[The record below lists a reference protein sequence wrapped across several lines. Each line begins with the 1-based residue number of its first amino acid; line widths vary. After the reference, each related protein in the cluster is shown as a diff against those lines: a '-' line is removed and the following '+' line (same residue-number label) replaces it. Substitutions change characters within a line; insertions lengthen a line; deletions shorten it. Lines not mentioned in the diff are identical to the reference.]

1 MTTVDVSAETSEQA
15 SEQAHAQAHAHRTP
29 EELEAFM
36 SQLRAA
42 PRDVGTLE
50 LVVRRPAP
58 GEREVLDEGELDLE
72 LGLVGDSWPQ
82 RGSSRT
88 ADGGPHPEMQLNV
101 MSARMVGFLAGDP
114 ARRALAG
121 DQLYLDLDLSQDNLP
136 VGSRLTFGDPGGLRR
151 GHRGHRAPAHR
162 LRQVR
167 RALRGRGDA
176 LRQRHGGPADAAARA
191 QRPGRRARAGAAR
204 RPGARHAPLTQRS
217 GRPGGVWASSRAGGI
232 QCSRTSHASVAVVST
247 EVAVVGERTRRG
259 VWVTALVVAGVLVG
273 QPALADDGLATG
285 SRSRYVLDAKATT
298 VEATMTIDLRNTTPN
313 RGAQYYFFNAFSV
326 PVPAGAEKVR
336 ARSGGSPLSV
346 SLRDTDDPSTRLA
359 RISFPNLLYGRS
371 RTITLTF
378 EVPGEKPRAKDGT
391 RVGPGYATF
400 AVYGVGDE
408 GRNTVEVVAPS
419 GMTFEATS
427 DDFTERVQGS
437 TTTRTSTA
445 TSDQGGFWAVVSLRD
460 PKRTDE
466 RVVDVAGV
474 SLLLNG
480 FQDDPKW
487 GDFVARRVTTGI
499 PALEKLVGT
508 KWPGGLERIRED
520 ASPSLRGYDGW
531 FDPSDDEIVI
541 GEQLDADL
549 LFHELAHAW
558 VSGERF
564 DERWVSEGLAQ
575 VLAERTVEATGG
587 TPTTH
592 PKVSR
597 GSSGAVALNSWGG
610 SAGSRSQDVDAYA
623 YPASYAATRALV
635 ADLDDTQL
643 AAVLGAALRGERAY
657 DPAGTKDTD
666 GGRTTWSRWLDLL
679 QTRAGVKEAPQVF
692 QRWVLTGEQ
701 RAQLAPREKARTA
714 YVEVDAAD
722 GAWLPPEGLR
732 DAMTAWDFERAA
744 TVREQVGGLGAA
756 AASVQD
762 AAQRAGLDVPS
773 ARARVLRER
782 RAAGAVRRAGH
793 LPAEGRHRDHR
804 CGSGRGSGGAGPQPA
819 ERPRGHPP
827 RRAGA
832 CRRGHRAARRR

>member
-1 MTTVDVSAETSEQA
+1 M
-15 SEQAHAQAHAHRTP
+15 
-29 EELEAFM
+29 
-36 SQLRAA
+36 
-42 PRDVGTLE
+42 
-50 LVVRRPAP
+50 
-58 GEREVLDEGELDLE
+58 
-72 LGLVGDSWPQ
+72 
-82 RGSSRT
+82 
-88 ADGGPHPEMQLNV
+88 
-101 MSARMVGFLAGDP
+101 
-114 ARRALAG
+114 
-121 DQLYLDLDLSQDNLP
+121 
-136 VGSRLTFGDPGGLRR
+136 
-151 GHRGHRAPAHR
+151 
-162 LRQVR
+162 
-167 RALRGRGDA
+167 
-176 LRQRHGGPADAAARA
+176 
-191 QRPGRRARAGAAR
+191 
-204 RPGARHAPLTQRS
+204 
-217 GRPGGVWASSRAGGI
+217 
-232 QCSRTSHASVAVVST
+232 AVVST
-247 EVAVVGERTRRG
+247 EVAVVGDRARRWP
-259 VWVTALVVAGVLVG
+259 WVTALVVTGVLVG

-298 VEATMTIDLRNTTPN
+298 VDATMTIDLRNTTPN
-313 RGAQYYFFNAFSV
+313 RGDLYYFFNAFSV

-336 ARSGGSPLSV
+336 ARSGGSSLPV
-346 SLRDTDDPSTRLA
+346 SLRGTDDPSTRLA

-378 EVPGEKPRAKDGT
+378 EVPGEKPRAKDST

-400 AVYGVGDE
+400 AVYGVGDD

-427 DDFTERVQGS
+427 DDFTESEQGS

-445 TSDQGGFWAVVSLRD
+445 TSDDGGFWAVVSLRD

-487 GDFVARRVTTGI
+487 GDFVARRVATGI

-549 LFHELAHAW
+549 LFHELSHAW

-575 VLAERTVEATGG
+575 VLAERAVEATGG
-587 TPTTH
+587 RPTTH
-592 PKVSR
+592 PEVSR
-597 GSSGAVALNSWGG
+597 GASGAVALNSWGG
-610 SAGSRSQDVDAYA
+610 SASSRSEDVDAYA

-635 ADLDDTQL
+635 ADLDDDQL

-679 QTRAGVKEAPQVF
+679 QTRAGVEDAPSVF
-692 QRWVLTGEQ
+692 RRWVLTGEQ
-701 RAQLAPREKARTA
+701 RAQLAPRAKARAA
-714 YVEVDAAD
+714 YAKVDAAD

-732 DAMTAWDFERAA
+732 DAMTAWDFDRAA
-744 TVREQVGGLGAA
+744 TAREQVSGLGAA
-756 AASVQD
+756 ATSVQD

-773 ARARVLRER
+773 AVRESYEKAEQPEQYTALAASLPEAATAITAVGAAE
-782 RAAGAVRRAGH
+782 RAAGQDRDPVSALGATVLGVPDRADEAVALLDDGDVVAATTAAYDVTNRADKALLVGLALPVLLLLLLLAVLLVVRGIRRSA
-793 LPAEGRHRDHR
+793 
-804 CGSGRGSGGAGPQPA
+804 
-819 ERPRGHPP
+819 
-827 RRAGA
+827 AGA
-832 CRRGHRAARRR
+832 RARAEAHREAAPAPLVTVGPDAGEAPPALASSPLASPPPVPLDPEGHAG